1 MIKLKDLIKEWNDTS
16 FKDLPKRWSGAYENP
31 DSGLTEFEQ
40 NSGKDI
46 VNELVVITKP
56 EKNHYIRDGKIF
68 GKIVKFESWKGMKLA
83 YIDPQSGMHQDYKGG
98 SLVGYDMS
106 KLKDSKKRNVGKPI
120 WIPK

>member
-1 MIKLKDLIKEWNDTS
+1 MIKLKDI
-16 FKDLPKRWSGAYENP
+16 
-31 DSGLTEFEQ
+31 LTEKKNPFSTE
-40 NSGKDI
+40 SPAHDPW
-46 VNELVVITKP
+46 VVRNPKKP
-56 EKNHYIRDGKIF
+56 SLNDYIRDGKIF
-68 GKIVKFESWKGMKLA
+68 GKIVKFDSWKGMKLS